1 MARALNK
8 LSARAV
14 ATLRTP
20 GRHGDGG
27 GLYLAISAD
36 GTRRRWV
43 FLYTLDGQRR
53 EMGLGAVAEVS
64 LAEAREKAMEARRIV
79 KAGTDPI
86 AAREA
91 TKAATRRATGT
102 AEKAVVTFGAF
113 ADAYVDRMSP
123 AWRNETHREQWRTTL
138 RVHAAELRDMPIDR
152 VDTDAVLRVLEPIW
166 NRIPETAARLR
177 GRIEN
182 VLDAAKVRGLRT
194 GENPA
199 RWRGHLRNILPKRQR
214 LTRGHHA
221 AMPFAQV
228 PSFLSALRARQS
240 TAARAL
246 EFCILTA
253 ARTGE
258 VLGAQWDEF
267 DLDAAIWTVPATRM
281 KAQREHRVPLCA
293 RAVAII
299 REMAL
304 ARMGAHVFPGHRAP
318 GLSNMAMAKALVA
331 SGQGAFT
338 VHGFRSSFRDWAAE
352 ATSFS
357 SDVCEMALAHVIGNK
372 VEAAYRRSDLF
383 NRRRELMDAWGR
395 YCAEQAPNMIRLAD
409 SQIGATRSRVFL

>member
-43 FLYTLDGQRR
+43 FLYTLRGQRR
-53 EMGLGAVAEVS
+53 EMGLGAVADVS

-91 TKAATRRATGT
+91 TKAATRATEAAERAI
-102 AEKAVVTFGAF
+102 VTFGAF

-138 RVHAAELRDMPIDR
+138 RVHAAVLRDMPIDG

-293 RAVAII
+293 RAVVVI

-304 ARMGAHVFPGHRAP
+304 ARMGAHVFPGHRAS
-318 GLSNMAMAKALVA
+318 GLSNMAMAKALEA

-352 ATSFS
+352 ATSFP
-357 SDVCEMALAHVIGNK
+357 SDICEMALAHTIGNK
-372 VEAAYRRSDLF
+372 VEAAYRRGDLF
-383 NRRRELMDAWGR
+383 NRRRELMEAWGR
-395 YCAEQAPNMIRLAD
+395 YCADAERGVIRLVDLPKDALRNKIA
-409 SQIGATRSRVFL
+409 S

>member
-1 MARALNK
+1 MARPLNK

-27 GLYLAISAD
+27 GLYLAISGD

-43 FLYTLDGQRR
+43 FLFKLNGRVR
-53 EMGLGAVAEVS
+53 EMGLGAVADVS
-64 LAEAREKAMEARRIV
+64 LAEARERALEARKQA
-79 KAGTDPI
+79 KAGIDPI
-86 AAREA
+86 LARDAAR
-91 TKAATRRATGT
+91 AAMRSQNAP
-102 AEKAVVTFGAF
+102 AKPIVTFGSF
-113 ADAYVDRMSP
+113 ADDYVARMSP

-138 RVHAAELRDMPIDR
+138 RVHASLLRDLPMEH
-152 VDTDAVLRVLEPIW
+152 VDTNAVLQVLEPIW
-166 NRIPETAARLR
+166 TRIPETASRLR

-182 VLDAAKVRGLRT
+182 ILDAAKVRGLRD

-199 RWRGHLRNILPKRQR
+199 RWRGHLKNILPKRQR

-228 PSFLSALRARQS
+228 PFLISQLRTRQS

-258 VLGAQWDEF
+258 VLGAQWQEF
-267 DLDAAIWTVPATRM
+267 DLDARVWTIPAMRM
-281 KAQREHRVPLCA
+281 KAQREHRVPLCD
-293 RAVAII
+293 RAAALV
-299 REMAL
+299 REMAQ
-304 ARMGAHVFPGHRAP
+304 AKRGAHVFPGLRAP
-318 GLSNMAMAKALVA
+318 ALSNMSMPAILKAC
-331 SGQGAFT
+331 GHGAYT

-352 ATSFS
+352 TTSFS
-357 SDVCEMALAHVIGNK
+357 NEICEMALAHVVGNK
-372 VEAAYRRSDLF
+372 VEAAYRRGDLF
-383 NRRRELMDAWGR
+383 NRRRELMEAWARHCEDQG
-395 YCAEQAPNMIRLAD
+395 AQVIRLA
-409 SQIGATRSRVFL
+409 RSVHA